1 MSENLFETNYDITKR
16 NKFLQFYQKNKVI
29 IFSFIIVVIIFI
41 GSINFY
47 FINKENKKIELSDQ
61 YMKAKFYM
69 AEGNK
74 VLATDTLKK
83 IILSDESTYS
93 TLAFFQILD
102 QELVKDFSEI
112 TKFYNHLLENNKF
125 EKEIKNLLIYKKALF
140 DSNYVSESELLAST
154 RNLINEN
161 SLWKHHTLLLLGDY
175 FAAKKENIKAKE
187 FYSKILIMKN
197 ISQSFIHL
205 TNSKLV
211 SLANE

>member
-1 MSENLFETNYDITKR
+1 
-16 NKFLQFYQKNKVI
+16 
-29 IFSFIIVVIIFI
+29 
-41 GSINFY
+41 
-47 FINKENKKIELSDQ
+47 
-61 YMKAKFYM
+61 MKAKFYM

-140 DSNYVSESELLAST
+140 DSNYVSESE
-154 RNLINEN
+154 
-161 SLWKHHTLLLLGDY
+161 
-175 FAAKKENIKAKE
+175 
-187 FYSKILIMKN
+187 
-197 ISQSFIHL
+197 
-205 TNSKLV
+205 
-211 SLANE
+211 